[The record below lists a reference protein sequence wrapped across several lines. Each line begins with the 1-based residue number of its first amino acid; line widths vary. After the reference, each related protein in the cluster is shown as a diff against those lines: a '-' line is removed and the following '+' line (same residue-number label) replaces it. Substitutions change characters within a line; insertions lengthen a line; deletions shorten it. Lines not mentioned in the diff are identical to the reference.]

1 MICKSIPHRWKK
13 DDQSVQMFEIRFSRF
28 NSQFSLFTISDKCK
42 LVKGPKPLT
51 HFKFY
56 LDIEKHHIENK
67 IEKTIRE
74 LGGVS
79 KIFDIR
85 IPNCLQVFIRL
96 L

>member
-1 MICKSIPHRWKK
+1 MTIVSVESYDFSSVLFESIY
-13 DDQSVQMFEIRFSRF
+13 
-28 NSQFSLFTISDKCK
+28 LFFFAFFYLSFSDKCK

-67 IEKTIRE
+67 IEKSIRE

-79 KIFDIR
+79 IIIIFS
-85 IPNCLQVFIRL
+85 
-96 L
+96 